1 MSQSGDNISNISL
14 HPTMVM
20 DINRQMKS
28 REARKQKNIDLS
40 QVKKM
45 QPFSFIVVTDPLTQS
60 RTFAIVDFDGMGFLY
75 FEKSIDKIP
84 SEKGVGISQRFLFDL
99 YEINKLSMAEFAN
112 LTQDKDLGNVF
123 VRLNEK
129 IAEISMKRYG
139 VAIDRTLTTLNAMLA
154 LNLVESENVEA
165 HNIEDCRKLAREV
178 NDDIIS
184 KAAWFALRK
193 REARFM
199 IEREIIAAK
208 L

>member
-1 MSQSGDNISNISL
+1 MSQSGENISNISL

-28 REARKQKNIDLS
+28 QETRKKHNINLS
-40 QVKKM
+40 KVKKI
-45 QPFSFIVVTDPLTQS
+45 QPFSFIVVTDPLIRS
-60 RTFAIVDFDGMGFLY
+60 RTFAIVDFDGMSFLY
-75 FEKSIDKIP
+75 FEKSIDTIP

-112 LTQDKDLGNVF
+112 LTQDKDLGEVF
-123 VRLNEK
+123 VRLSER
-129 IAEISMKRYG
+129 IGEISMKRHG
-139 VAIDRTLTTLNAMLA
+139 VAVDSTLTTLNAMLG
-154 LNLVESENVEA
+154 LNLIESENEEA
-165 HNIEDCRKLAREV
+165 HSIEDCRKLAREV
-178 NDDIIS
+178 TDDAID